1 MIVFSNYFK
10 IVKKHL
16 GIIILFSAISIGIS
30 IANTSYT
37 NTDNYT
43 NVEPKVSIINHDNSS
58 ITNSFIKYI
67 KKNTKIIEIKN
78 DKKSIQDALY
88 TNKVDT
94 VLIIPNNF
102 EENLLLGNNPNIK
115 IKKSAEN
122 YSEYIELLTN
132 RYFKLIENYSKL
144 GMQKKEIIK
153 NVEQDLKK
161 EVEVKIS
168 NKNKSNIE
176 KLAVYYSL
184 ENYAFLSIF
193 IFIIGTI
200 MCIFNK
206 ETIKKRNNIS
216 KINQRSFSNQLFL
229 GHITLTLS
237 IWLIYIIIIIILY
250 KDLMFSINGLLL
262 ALNSLCFAISVTSLA
277 CLIGCLINNQN
288 VISGIQNVV
297 SLGLSFISGCFV
309 PVELLDKNIVNF
321 SKIFPSYW
329 YIKGNYDIVKLT
341 TFNYNDILSI
351 IKNYEIILIFGILY
365 FTISRI
371 IVIKKT
377 KKN

>member
-58 ITNSFIKYI
+58 ITSSFIKYI

-132 RYFKLIENYSKL
+132 RYFKLVENYSKL
-144 GMQKKEIIK
+144 GIPKKEIIK

-216 KINQRSFSNQLFL
+216 KINQRSLSNQLFL

-237 IWLIYIIIIIILY
+237 IWLIYIIISIILY

-277 CLIGCLINNQN
+277 YLIGCLINNQN

-351 IKNYEIILIFGILY
+351 IKNYEIILIFGFLY